1 MTLTRSPVEADSS
14 VTDWPFGFA
23 TQMCAPAEVMLSEPL
38 SPYLAP
44 RMTFTRVPVD
54 AEISVTDLPRFAT
67 QTWVPSAVMA
77 HGSSNPHPSTLTPE
91 SGLTDAADAE
101 TREALSHTVPAADVG
116 VSVTR
121 VRPDT
126 DRAPTATVRRNRP
139 EFALIDGPPQW
150 TKVHHIVPI
159 SCHGPTRSR
168 PAGSQPLLPK
178 GPVIRSVE
186 RWRSRQDSFGSP

>member
-38 SPYLAP
+38 NPYLAP

-116 VSVTR
+116 ASVTR

-126 DRAPTATVRRNRP
+126 DRTPTARVRRNRP
-139 EFALIDGPPQW
+139 EFALIDGPPNGRRY
-150 TKVHHIVPI
+150 TI
-159 SCHGPTRSR
+159 SSQFRATGRHEAG
-168 PAGSQPLLPK
+168 PAGSQPLL
-178 GPVIRSVE
+178 
-186 RWRSRQDSFGSP
+186 